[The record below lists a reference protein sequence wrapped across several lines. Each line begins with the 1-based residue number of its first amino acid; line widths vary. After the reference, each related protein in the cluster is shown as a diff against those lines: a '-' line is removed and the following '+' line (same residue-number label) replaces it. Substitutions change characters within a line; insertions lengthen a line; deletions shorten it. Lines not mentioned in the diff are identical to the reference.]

1 MKNFVKV
8 PNKRVLLTEDDF
20 KTLVSGNIVVQDG
33 IEVALQDIGY
43 HRMREI
49 LNEVD
54 RGGDVSTNELREML
68 SLLAPPRRDN
78 NDNIFF

>member
-1 MKNFVKV
+1 MNFVKK
-8 PNKRVLLTEDDF
+8 PNKRILLTEDDF
-20 KTLVSGNIVVQDG
+20 KTLVRGNIVVQDG
-33 IEVALQDIGY
+33 VEIALQDIGY

-54 RGGDVSTNELREML
+54 RNGGNVSTDELREML